1 MSFLTNW
8 ADWMPTLLKGLLLSI
23 EITAASLAIGLPLG
37 LLLAVATSSPVK
49 AVRWLCIA
57 LVEVGRGAPALVVL
71 QLFYFGL
78 PSTGLTVSS
87 FVSAFCALG
96 LTTAAFTSEILRA
109 GLQAVPA
116 GETEACAALGVTRMD
131 TLRFVVAPQGL
142 RIALPALMGFAV
154 LIFQATSLCFTIA
167 VPELLSQA
175 YSIGSS
181 TFQYLSVLSLAG
193 LLYAA
198 ITVPASWLVARADR
212 RMSRHLAHAT

>member
-1 MSFLTNW
+1 MSFIT
-8 ADWMPTLLKGLLLSI
+8 DWLDWFPTLFDGLLLSLQ
-23 EITAASLAIGLPLG
+23 ITGLSLLLGLPVG
-37 LLLAVATSSPVK
+37 LLLAVFASS
-49 AVRWLCIA
+49 RNA
-57 LVEVGRGAPALVVL
+57 LVRGICVGVVEISRGAPALVVL

-78 PSTGLTVSS
+78 PSTGITLSS
-87 FVSAFCALG
+87 FTAGFAALA

-116 GETEACAALGVTRMD
+116 GEIEACQTLGVSRLD
-131 TLRFVVAPQGL
+131 TLRFVVIPQGL
-142 RIALPALMGFAV
+142 RIALPALMGFAI

-181 TFQYLSVLSLAG
+181 TFKYFSVLALAG

-198 ITVPASWLVARADR
+198 VTIPATWLVGVTEK
-212 RMSRHLAHAT
+212 RMSRHLTLAH